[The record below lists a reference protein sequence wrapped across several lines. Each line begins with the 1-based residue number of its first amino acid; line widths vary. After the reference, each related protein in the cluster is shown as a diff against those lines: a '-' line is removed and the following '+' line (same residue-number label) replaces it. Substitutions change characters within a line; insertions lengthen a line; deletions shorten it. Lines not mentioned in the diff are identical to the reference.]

1 MRSMKLSFIISLLLL
16 LAVASCQDK
25 SHNTEQGRG
34 ELAWAAS
41 MLSTIEA
48 EHLLQGDSVHLSL
61 AYTVRMMLRER
72 ALTYVHSKGKKPIT
86 TEGNAPLLLHY
97 LYQYGAQPYDSYEG
111 KKGVQYNIVCRKLKR
126 LCDTALAHRVG
137 ERRLLSQIDELLDN
151 EMGYLPGQFVHMY
164 GAEYTPKEFA
174 HSVCY
179 PHEYVTLSPATHE
192 ADAIVQHVKSA
203 IRKGHPVCWESNDGR
218 SLVLRD
224 SLNLPSEHDLRH
236 NTAAAYMS
244 QKAYAAR

>member
-1 MRSMKLSFIISLLLL
+1 MRSFIASAIISLLLL
-16 LAVASCQDK
+16 FNMNSCQNK
-25 SHNTEQGRG
+25 SQDTEQSRG
-34 ELAWAAS
+34 ELAWAAA

-48 EHLLQGDSVHLSL
+48 EHLLQGDSVHLSV
-61 AYTVRMMLRER
+61 AYVARMMLREKAR
-72 ALTYVHSKGKKPIT
+72 TYFQSKGKEAIT

-97 LYQYGAQPYDSYEG
+97 LYKYGAQPYDSYEG
-111 KKGVQYNIVCRKLKR
+111 KKGIQYNIVCRKLKR

-179 PHEYVTLSPATHE
+179 PHEYVTLSPASHE
-192 ADAIVQHVKSA
+192 PDSMVQHIKNA
-203 IRKGHPVCWESNDGR
+203 IRKGHPVCWESTDGR
-218 SLVLRD
+218 SLVLQD
-224 SLNLPSEHDLRH
+224 SMKLPSEHELRH

-244 QKAYAAR
+244 EKAYTAR